1 MGKFLPPLESYL
13 QGVKYVNE
21 RRTSVD
27 SKSVADYSIK
37 SGPALDSVVA
47 TDIEGQCKARSQ
59 TEILQCRHS
68 S

>member
-1 MGKFLPPLESYL
+1 M
-13 QGVKYVNE
+13 KYVNE

-27 SKSVADYSIK
+27 SRSVADYSIK
-37 SGPALDSVVA
+37 SGPAPDNVVA

-59 TEILQCRHS
+59 TEILQCRRS